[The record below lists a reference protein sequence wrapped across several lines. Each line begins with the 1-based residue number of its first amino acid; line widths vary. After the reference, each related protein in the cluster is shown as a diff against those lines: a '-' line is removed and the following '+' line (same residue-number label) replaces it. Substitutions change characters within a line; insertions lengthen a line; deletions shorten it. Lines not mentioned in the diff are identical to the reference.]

1 VATLPLILLPPS
13 EGKAGGGD
21 GPRWAAGSMAID
33 LDRERRAVAR
43 ALKAAMHG
51 SETSRR
57 KLLDVSG
64 AASLARATESN
75 SKALTAPTMPAIER
89 YAGVLYDALD
99 HRSLSKPER
108 RRLDATVVILSG
120 LWGVVMPAD
129 PIPDYKLKMSGALP
143 PMGKLSTWWREPL
156 TERLLELAAKRPI
169 WNLLPNQHAAA
180 WAPPADREQW
190 SVRFLDRKP
199 DGSLASVSHENKSL
213 KGALARYL
221 VVNPTV
227 TPADLRRWKH
237 PSGYRYAASATETRN
252 GVASI
257 AMIRG

>member
-1 VATLPLILLPPS
+1 VVGGRVAVRGGRRLARPRRLAATVATLPLILLPPS

-43 ALKAAMHG
+43 ALKAVMHG

-120 LWGVVMPAD
+120 LW
-129 PIPDYKLKMSGALP
+129 
-143 PMGKLSTWWREPL
+143 
-156 TERLLELAAKRPI
+156 
-169 WNLLPNQHAAA
+169 
-180 WAPPADREQW
+180 
-190 SVRFLDRKP
+190 
-199 DGSLASVSHENKSL
+199 VS
-213 KGALARYL
+213 
-221 VVNPTV
+221 
-227 TPADLRRWKH
+227 
-237 PSGYRYAASATETRN
+237 
-252 GVASI
+252 
-257 AMIRG
+257 